1 MLEVEITQQRSIH
14 TTKWEIVLGMSLYQ
28 VIKLLKQNDDQIKSV
43 TLVYNDKDPLSA
55 DYTLNLSNDS
65 ILLHF
70 DSVTQR
76 LKLIELYDL
85 KKVKL
90 KYFGN
95 CFNSPQIVPT
105 IENINEIF
113 GPTRPGDY
121 NRESQSFLMHFPGL
135 TFFFNQIGA
144 QVEAKAMH
152 GLHSLQFPPGQSP
165 IVSKIYIYY
174 GNVPLEF
181 SVPPLPVNCFNRSVF
196 LDRLSN
202 LVENQKTIGLTCRL
216 MVEGHAPKTY
226 DPDDHIDYL
235 DATVH
240 FDDTCQDVL
249 SVIGSPNSVYYKTD
263 DKIKIHNPSP
273 TSASSQRSQDKSDF
287 YYNYVNFGM
296 DILFDGQSH
305 TVKKFILHTN
315 FPCHYLFDSYFPCN
329 FELTVRNHITGK
341 EITVNSSTRWPA
353 IQEIFED
360 RHPPAILHRSSSTNT
375 TNPFGPTFCHLVND
389 DMIFEVMSNGY
400 IASISFFNERD

>member
-1 MLEVEITQQRSIH
+1 
-14 TTKWEIVLGMSLYQ
+14 
-28 VIKLLKQNDDQIKSV
+28 
-43 TLVYNDKDPLSA
+43 
-55 DYTLNLSNDS
+55 
-65 ILLHF
+65 
-70 DSVTQR
+70 
-76 LKLIELYDL
+76 
-85 KKVKL
+85 
-90 KYFGN
+90 
-95 CFNSPQIVPT
+95 
-105 IENINEIF
+105 
-113 GPTRPGDY
+113 
-121 NRESQSFLMHFPGL
+121 MHFPGL
-135 TFFFNQIGA
+135 TFFFNQIGL
-144 QVEAKAMH
+144 QVETKSMH

-165 IVSKIYIYY
+165 VVSKIYIYY

-181 SVPPLPVNCFNRSVF
+181 TVPPLPVNCFNRSVF
-196 LDRLSN
+196 LDKLSN
-202 LVENQKTIGLTCRL
+202 LVENQKTIALTCRL
-216 MVEGHAPKTY
+216 MVEAHATKTY

-249 SVIGSPNSVYYKTD
+249 SVIGSPNNVYYKTD

-273 TSASSQRSQDKSDF
+273 TNSSNQRSQDKSDF

-329 FELTVRNHITGK
+329 FELLVRNYQTGK
-341 EITVNSSTRWPA
+341 EIVVTPSTRWPA
-353 IQEIFED
+353 IQEIFDD

-389 DMIFEVMSNGY
+389 DTIFEVMSNGY

>member
-1 MLEVEITQQRSIH
+1 MV
-14 TTKWEIVLGMSLYQ
+14 
-28 VIKLLKQNDDQIKSV
+28 NDD
-43 TLVYNDKDPLSA
+43 
-55 DYTLNLSNDS
+55 
-65 ILLHF
+65 
-70 DSVTQR
+70 
-76 LKLIELYDL
+76 
-85 KKVKL
+85 
-90 KYFGN
+90 
-95 CFNSPQIVPT
+95 
-105 IENINEIF
+105 
-113 GPTRPGDY
+113 
-121 NRESQSFLMHFPGL
+121 SQ
-135 TFFFNQIGA
+135 
-144 QVEAKAMH
+144 K
-152 GLHSLQFPPGQSP
+152 LQFPPGQSP

-181 SVPPLPVNCFNRSVF
+181 TVPPLPVSCFNRSVF
-196 LDRLSN
+196 LDKLSN
-202 LVENQKTIGLTCRL
+202 IVENQKTIGLTCRL
-216 MVEGHAPKTY
+216 MVEAHAPKPY

-240 FDDTCQDVL
+240 FDDTCQDIL
-249 SVIGSPNSVYYKTD
+249 SVIGSPNNVYYKTD

-273 TSASSQRSQDKSDF
+273 TISLSQRSQDKSDF

-329 FELTVRNHITGK
+329 FELIVRNHSTGK
-341 EITVNSSTRWPA
+341 EIIVTPSTRWPA
-353 IQEIFED
+353 IQEVFEN
-360 RHPPAILHRSSSTNT
+360 RHSPAILHRSSSTNT